1 MKKYQHGGNT
11 DKCIKYDFSANI
23 NPLGMPENVKKNLT
37 ESIEM
42 YSFYPDP
49 DNSDLIK
56 AISEYENI
64 PAKNILCG
72 NGAADLIYRIVSA
85 VNPNKALLFAPSFS
99 EYEKALID
107 SRCIIEY
114 YYLKEENGYAIK
126 DFDSDLLSDKDIC
139 FLCNPN
145 NPVGNVTDINILKKI
160 INDCNKHN
168 VILVIDECFMDFV
181 LNGSNLTSKQFL
193 TCKNIVI
200 LKAFTKIYAMAGLRL
215 GYILSKN
222 QVLIEKI
229 RNLGQPWSVSVPAQL
244 AGSAALE
251 NTDFIKRTIEFVSK
265 ERKFLIKHLSEMN
278 LKIFPSKTNF
288 IMFKSE
294 NLKIDELLKYEG
306 IAIRNCKNYE
316 GLGKGFYR
324 IAVRTRKE
332 NEYLIS
338 AMERCLKNG

>member
-37 ESIEM
+37 ESIER

-85 VNPNKALLFAPSFS
+85 VNPSKALLFAPSFS

-126 DFDSDLLSDKDIC
+126 DFDSDLLSYKDIC

-265 ERKFLIKHLSEMN
+265 ERKFLIEHLSEMN
-278 LKIFPSKTNF
+278 LKIFPSETNF

-306 IAIRNCKNYE
+306 IAIRNCENYE

>member
-265 ERKFLIKHLSEMN
+265 ERKFLIEHLSEMN